1 MISPETRPCEATALP
16 ETHSDTAMTSP
27 EARLREAFAA
37 VTPPE
42 HLNKRTL
49 AFIEQHRPSTESNS
63 QQRAGRARM
72 RIIAAVASLAA
83 AACFALAFIGLGT
96 IAPDDFELANPS
108 LNAADSD
115 PHSNEQTTPV
125 ANASENTTAAAFITL
140 DVNPSIELALDEND
154 IVLSAHG
161 LNDDGAAVLQGPIPA
176 EKATGARSK
185 TNRAG
190 ESLGSSLEGLHAE
203 EALASLV
210 SSEAFA
216 PYLKDD
222 AYVTLT
228 IACDNPVQRERIVA
242 TGQIC
247 LDALPCQ
254 GSCHTATLEERAQ
267 AAEAGM
273 GVQRYRAA
281 QELMELDPA
290 LTWDDCRSM
299 SMRELRD
306 RIVQLEESPESTEQ
320 ETTGHQDDHQGD
332 RQDAHQSGQH
342 RYGQEGNA

>member
-1 MISPETRPCEATALP
+1 MTSPETRPCEAAALP
-16 ETHSDTAMTSP
+16 ETRSDKAMPSP
-27 EARLREAFAA
+27 ETRLREAFAA

-42 HLNKRTL
+42 HLNERTL

-72 RIIAAVASLAA
+72 RIIAAAASLAA
-83 AACFALAFIGLGT
+83 AACFALAFVGLGT
-96 IAPDDFELANPS
+96 TAPDNLELANPS
-108 LNAADSD
+108 LNAPGSD
-115 PHSNEQTTPV
+115 PHSSEQTTPV

-154 IVLSAHG
+154 IVLSARG
-161 LNDDGAAVLQGPIPA
+161 LNDDGVAVLQGPALA
-176 EKATGARSK
+176 EKAVGTHSK
-185 TNRAG
+185 ADGTG

-203 EALASLV
+203 EALGSLA
-210 SSEAFA
+210 SSETFA

-228 IACDNPVQRERIVA
+228 VACDNPAQCERIVE
-242 TGQIC
+242 TGQRC

-254 GSCHTATLEERAQ
+254 GSCHTATLEERTQ
-267 AAEAGM
+267 AAEMGM

-281 QELMELDPA
+281 QKLMALDPA

-306 RIVQLEESPESTEQ
+306 RIAQPEESPESTEQ

-332 RQDAHQSGQH
+332 HQNGQH
-342 RYGQEGNA
+342 RCGQEDNA